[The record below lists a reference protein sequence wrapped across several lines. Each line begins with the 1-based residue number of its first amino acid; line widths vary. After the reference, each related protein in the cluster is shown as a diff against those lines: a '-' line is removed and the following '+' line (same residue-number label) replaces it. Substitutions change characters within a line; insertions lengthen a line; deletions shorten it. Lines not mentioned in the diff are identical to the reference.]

1 MKKLHWTDFEF
12 DRTYFLFTIIIIVI
26 IMLYF
31 FPLYLVVVYYAN
43 SVFAF
48 FFFYSRAA
56 VSVVF
61 STLLSCSGFIVCSFC
76 IMYFYLNK

>member
-1 MKKLHWTDFEF
+1 
-12 DRTYFLFTIIIIVI
+12 
-26 IMLYF
+26 
-31 FPLYLVVVYYAN
+31 LYLVVVYYAN
-43 SVFAF
+43 YVFV